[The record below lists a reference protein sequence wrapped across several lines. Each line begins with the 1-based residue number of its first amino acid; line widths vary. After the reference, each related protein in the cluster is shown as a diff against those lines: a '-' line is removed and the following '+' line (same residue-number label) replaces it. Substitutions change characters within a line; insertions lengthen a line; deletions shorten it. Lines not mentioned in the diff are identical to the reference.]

1 MPLLERARV
10 EVYLPDLP
18 RAAYYNLLDELT
30 LEFTYTFGGCT
41 TIHGL
46 DGCYLSEAGSPIKD
60 RINLIYT
67 DTTYAFE
74 ENFETIA
81 AYADKLKAA
90 VNKALEEET
99 VLIAGAQGLSCAVI
113 QSALCASLLRAL
125 Q

>member
-30 LEFTYTFGGCT
+30 QEFTYTFGGCT
-41 TIHGL
+41 IIHGL
-46 DGCYLSEAGSPIKD
+46 DGSYLSEAGSLIQD

-67 DTTYAFE
+67 DTPYAFE
-74 ENFETIA
+74 ENFETISK
-81 AYADKLKAA
+81 YADTLKGA
-90 VNKALEEET
+90 VNTALNEET
-99 VLIAGAQGLSCAVI
+99 VLIAV
-113 QSALCASLLRAL
+113 LRVYHS